1 MSRFRKI
8 ILFGVGGFV
17 ALNVLVAASLYLFVD
32 TDAYRSRF
40 EETASKIS
48 NMEVSVDGRL
58 KTGFFPGV
66 HVTLGDV
73 HIRDRGVVVASVKE
87 ARLEIALI
95 PLLRRE
101 VRIRSIALKHSM
113 ISVERDREGNF
124 NFEKPDAAG
133 AASSDLKVA
142 KISLSDATFFYSD
155 KQSGQ
160 EYEAGN
166 CDLFLRG
173 LRFSRGNA
181 PFSLKNLSFTG
192 ALTCG
197 EIRID
202 DFAASDLKID
212 AEGKNGI
219 FDFKPVTMRI
229 FGAQGSGSIRADFSG
244 AEPLYHLRYSLPQ
257 FRIEEFIKRLSPQQ
271 VVEGTMDFSM
281 DLSMRG
287 KTVNEVK
294 RSMKGQGALQGENLT
309 LIGRN
314 LDEEL
319 NRYESSQNFN
329 LVDVGAFFFAGP
341 VGLALTKGYN
351 FASLFQGEG
360 GSTEIRELVSDW
372 KVERG
377 MAQAQDAAM
386 ATDENRIALRGR
398 LDFVNERFDDL
409 VVAVIDARGCP
420 KVTQT
425 MHGAFREPVVENPSI
440 LKTLTGPVSEVFM
453 KAKDLVTDGE
463 CEVFYDGSVSA
474 PQ

>member
-1 MSRFRKI
+1 MSRFLKI
-8 ILFGVGGFV
+8 ILLAVGGFV
-17 ALNVLVAASLYLFVD
+17 ALNVLIAAALYLLVD
-32 TDAYRSRF
+32 TNAYRSRF
-40 EETASKIS
+40 EETASEIS

-58 KTGFFPGV
+58 RVGFFPGV
-66 HVTLGDV
+66 NATLGGV
-73 HIRDRGVVVASVKE
+73 RIRDRDVVVASAKE
-87 ARLEIALI
+87 ARFEIALL
-95 PLLRRE
+95 PLLRKE

-124 NFEKPDAAG
+124 NFGKPDAAG
-133 AASSDLKVA
+133 TASPALNVEKV
-142 KISLSDATFFYSD
+142 SLSDATFFYSD

-160 EYEAGN
+160 EYEAAN

-173 LRFSRGNA
+173 KAPYSR
-181 PFSLKNLSFTG
+181 KNLSFAG
-192 ALTCG
+192 ALACG

-202 DFAASDLKID
+202 EFAASNLKVD

-219 FDFKPVTMRI
+219 IDFKPVTMRI
-229 FGAQGSGSIRADFSG
+229 FGAQGSGSIKADFSG

-257 FRIEEFIKRLSPQQ
+257 FRIGEFIKRLSPQQ
-271 VVEGTMDFSM
+271 VVEGTMDFST

-287 KTVNEVK
+287 KTVNEIK
-294 RSMKGQGALQGENLT
+294 RSMKGQGTLQGDNLT
-309 LIGRN
+309 LVGRD

-341 VGLALTKGYN
+341 VGMALTRGYN
-351 FASLFQGEG
+351 FASLFQGVG

-386 ATDENRIALRGR
+386 ATDENRIALQGR

-409 VVAVIDARGCP
+409 VVAVIDARGCA